1 MSKTSYKFQK
11 SQRTL
16 MQQMFE
22 SPEIGKM
29 SPMAKILAYTL
40 LGVWS
45 FFVLFP
51 IYWVVITSFKD
62 ATAVNQGPFYI
73 PFIDFQPTLEAWRVQ
88 FSEDPYC
95 TVSAIG
101 RQLWLLV
108 YNSAVFVVSPV
119 VELNPMEPQICKI
132 YLAFTNSF
140 VISIFSTGLCV
151 LVGSMAAYALARM
164 HYAPRFGNIM
174 VFVLLLIGVIIAT
187 TYSGV
192 PWWAS
197 SSAGLAIFFFLLR
210 ALRGYFKMSLRN
222 NDILF
227 WIISQRI
234 MLDTHLAIILLYS
247 VANMPIVVWLM
258 YDFFRNL
265 PIELEESAQLDG
277 ATRLGIFW
285 EIVLPLTRPGLA
297 ATTLLTLVLCWNEY
311 LFAVFLATVKVQT
324 MPIMVSAKN
333 TGEKGILW
341 WEMCAIIVVMIIP
354 VIIMAILLTRF
365 ISKGVLMGAVKG

>member
-1 MSKTSYKFQK
+1 M
-11 SQRTL
+11 
-16 MQQMFE
+16 
-22 SPEIGKM
+22 
-29 SPMAKILAYTL
+29 
-40 LGVWS
+40 
-45 FFVLFP
+45 
-51 IYWVVITSFKD
+51 
-62 ATAVNQGPFYI
+62 TAVNQGPFYI
-73 PFIDFQPTLEAWRVQ
+73 PFVDFQPTLEAWRVQ

-119 VELNPMEPQICKI
+119 IELNPMEPQICKI

-140 VISIFSTGLCV
+140 VISIFATGLCV
-151 LVGSMAAYALARM
+151 LVGSMAAFALARIQ
-164 HYAPRFGNIM
+164 YAPRFGNIM
-174 VFVLLLIGVIIAT
+174 IFVLLLIVVIFT
-187 TYSGV
+187 THITACLGGCHQCCAGTFLFLT
-192 PWWAS
+192 PRS
-197 SSAGLAIFFFLLR
+197 SWILQDVAQER
-210 ALRGYFKMSLRN
+210 
-222 NDILF
+222 DILF

-234 MLDTHLAIILLYS
+234 LPPIVVVIPLYVMFQAVGMLDTHLAIILLYA

-277 ATRLGIFW
+277 ATRLRIFL

-341 WEMCAIIVVMIIP
+341 WEMCAVIVVMIIP

-365 ISKGVLMGAVKG
+365 ISKGVLMGAMKG